1 MPNDTDD
8 NPSTLRQKLE
18 DANKRNKSLE
28 ERLTITEAG
37 LTHLSDRQRKT
48 ILREMREDGEEIT
61 ADNFKKVA
69 KDLGWD
75 APPSSET
82 SEPNSETTTQ
92 PNQNGTQTN
101 TQQDGEQRLG
111 MIQLGDGTWAPPEE
125 LMRLAMAAQMQMQSG
140 MQGST
145 DDGTVMTPELFATKL
160 QQIRH
165 EHRNSPADVGQAA
178 VMQHIQKFGHVAGIM
193 DGSLVE

>member
-1 MPNDTDD
+1 MPNDNDD
-8 NPSTLRQKLE
+8 NPSALRQKLE
-18 DANKRNKSLE
+18 DANRRNKQLE

-37 LTHLSDRQRKT
+37 LNHLSDRQRKT

-69 KDLGWD
+69 KELGWGE
-75 APPSSET
+75 APNSET
-82 SEPNSETTTQ
+82 SETAPETPNQ
-92 PNQNGTQTN
+92 PNQNGTPPP

-160 QQIRH
+160 QQLRH
-165 EHRNSPADVGQAA
+165 EHRNSPTEVGQAA
-178 VMQHIQKFGHVAGIM
+178 VMQHIQRYGHVAGIM

>member
-1 MPNDTDD
+1 MPSEDES
-8 NPSTLRQKLE
+8 PSALRQKLE
-18 DANKRNKSLE
+18 DANKRNKQLE

-37 LTHLSDRQRKT
+37 LSHLTDRQRKT

-69 KDLGWD
+69 KELGWGE
-75 APPSSET
+75 APNTET
-82 SEPNSETTTQ
+82 EPAPETPNQ
-92 PNQNGTQTN
+92 PNQNGQQN
-101 TQQDGEQRLG
+101 GTQQDGEQRLG

-125 LMRLAMAAQMQMQSG
+125 LMRLAMAAQMQMQGG
-140 MQGST
+140 MQGKT
-145 DDGTVMTPELFATKL
+145 DDGTVMTPELFAQKL

-165 EHRNSPADVGQAA
+165 EHRNSPTDVGQAA
-178 VMQHIQKFGHVAGIM
+178 VMRHIQQFGHVAGIM

>member
-1 MPNDTDD
+1 MPNDNDD
-8 NPSTLRQKLE
+8 NPSALRQKLE
-18 DANKRNKSLE
+18 DAIKRNKQLE

-37 LTHLSDRQRKT
+37 LSHLSDRQRKT

-69 KDLGWD
+69 KELGWGE
-75 APPSSET
+75 APNTET
-82 SEPNSETTTQ
+82 ETAPETTNQ
-92 PNQNGTQTN
+92 LNQNGQQN
-101 TQQDGEQRLG
+101 GTQQDGEQRLG

-140 MQGST
+140 MKGTT

-178 VMQHIQKFGHVAGIM
+178 VMQHIQRFGHVAGIM